1 MSPSLLDPYRPTWAE
16 IDLDAL
22 AANLAAVRQRVR
34 AAPILAVVKA
44 DAYGH
49 GAVEVARA
57 LEAEGVETFGV
68 ALPEEGIELRR
79 AGIARPIVLLGGF
92 TPEQAEPVLAH
103 DLIPAIYRP
112 DQVAALAGAAG
123 RRGVR
128 AKAHLKIDTGMGR
141 LGLPAADVPAFA
153 PLLEETRAI
162 DLCGAFSH
170 LAVAD
175 DPADPFT
182 RLQIDLFLRALE
194 ALRERSLRPA
204 QVHLAN
210 SAAILDH
217 PPAWL
222 TLVRPGL
229 VLYGYLPSDR
239 MTPLAVRPVLSLRS
253 RIIYLKSVSP
263 GTSLGYGRTFVASRT
278 TRVGSLALGYD
289 DGVPRSV
296 GNKGHVLV
304 RGRKAP
310 IIGRVSMDLT
320 TVDLGEIPDVALGEE
335 AVVIGRSGQ
344 EALGADQVAAWAG
357 TITWEVLCGI
367 GSRVPRLYRRA
378 GREKVASR
386 FDATLA

>member
-1 MSPSLLDPYRPTWAE
+1 VSPSRLDPYRPTWAE

-112 DQVAALAGAAG
+112 DQVAALAGAAS

>member
-1 MSPSLLDPYRPTWAE
+1 VSPSLLDPYRPTWAE

-112 DQVAALAGAAG
+112 DQVAALAGAAS

-141 LGLPAADVPAFA
+141 RGLPAADVPAFA

>member
-112 DQVAALAGAAG
+112 DQVAALAGAAS

>member
-112 DQVAALAGAAG
+112 DQVAALAGAAS

-253 RIIYLKSVSP
+253 RIIYLKSVPP

>member
-1 MSPSLLDPYRPTWAE
+1 VSPSPLDPYRPTWAE

-44 DAYGH
+44 NAYGH

-92 TPEQAEPVLAH
+92 APEQAEPVLAH

-112 DQVAALAGAAG
+112 DQVAALDGAAR

-141 LGLPAADVPAFA
+141 LGLPAADVTAFA
-153 PLLEETRAI
+153 PLLEGARSI

-182 RLQIDLFLRALE
+182 RRQIDLFLRAIE
-194 ALRERSLRPA
+194 ALRQRSLHPA

-239 MTPLAVRPVLSLRS
+239 MSPLAVRPVLSLRS
-253 RIIYLKSVSP
+253 RIIYLKSVPP
-263 GTSLGYGRTFVASRT
+263 GTSLGYGRTFIASRT
-278 TRVGSLALGYD
+278 TRVASLALGYD
-289 DGVPRSV
+289 DGLPRSL

-304 RGRKAP
+304 RGRRAP

-320 TVDLGEIPDVALGEE
+320 TVDLGEIPDAALGDE

-378 GREKVASR
+378 GGEKVVSR

>member
-1 MSPSLLDPYRPTWAE
+1 VSPSLLDPYRPTWAE

-112 DQVAALAGAAG
+112 DQVAALAGAAS